1 MKYYTWLFLVLFST
15 ILMAQNSG
23 KGFNY
28 QGVARTIDGQPRG
41 SENIELRFS
50 LIPEIGMNPA
60 WVETHVTTTSPF
72 GVFAVIVGKGI
83 RETGLY
89 STYQE
94 VSFENHDYWL
104 KIELQEEGQ
113 WKELSQFQLPSMPY
127 AEVAHTSKFGGIPPG
142 SIIPF
147 AGPKENIPDGWLLCD
162 GRELDRTQYHHLYS
176 AIGDAWGNGDGA
188 TTFDLPD
195 LRSMFLRGVSHGRT
209 RDPDRNNRGTNRT
222 GGNTNDKVGSI
233 QAEDFKRHTHTGQT
247 NNDGAHEHGI
257 WYSSGS
263 ATPGAPRD
271 VVELRRVTKTRD
283 DYFKTSDSFSNHR
296 HRFTTDGT
304 GGNETRPD
312 NAYVN
317 YIIKL

>member
-127 AEVAHTSKFGGIPPG
+127 AEVAHTSKIGGIPPG
-142 SIIPF
+142 SIIRLLGRKKIF
-147 AGPKENIPDGWLLCD
+147 QMDGCFVMVVNW
-162 GRELDRTQYHHLYS
+162 TVP
-176 AIGDAWGNGDGA
+176 N
-188 TTFDLPD
+188 TTFYIPPLAMPGETE
-195 LRSMFLRGVSHGRT
+195 M
-209 RDPDRNNRGTNRT
+209 
-222 GGNTNDKVGSI
+222 
-233 QAEDFKRHTHTGQT
+233 GQLLLICPT
-247 NNDGAHEHGI
+247 
-257 WYSSGS
+257 
-263 ATPGAPRD
+263 
-271 VVELRRVTKTRD
+271 
-283 DYFKTSDSFSNHR
+283 
-296 HRFTTDGT
+296 
-304 GGNETRPD
+304 
-312 NAYVN
+312 
-317 YIIKL
+317 